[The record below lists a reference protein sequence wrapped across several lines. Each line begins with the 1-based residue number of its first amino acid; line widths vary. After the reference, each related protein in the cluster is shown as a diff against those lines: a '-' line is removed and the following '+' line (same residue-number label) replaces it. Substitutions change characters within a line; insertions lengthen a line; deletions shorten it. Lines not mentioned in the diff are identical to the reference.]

1 VQIGDYWAQF
11 VDELSTRGAIS
22 ALFSAIVFLSLV
34 LWWFIRNHRLLKQ
47 IQSVPIRILV
57 TGSRGKSTVV
67 RLIHATLTA
76 NGIRTYAKTT
86 GTAACELDVAG
97 NEYETRRIGQVSI
110 LEILETAKRAFKP
123 DAKPEAMVIECMAV
137 SPLLTKILSEFMFKP
152 HTVII
157 TNALLDH
164 LEEQGK
170 TREEIA
176 NSLFSAVSTQTK
188 SVITAD
194 PYPTNLVVYEKLSKQ
209 SGVDLRITSGDS
221 ISSIIKNELSTQHPA
236 NIALSLQISDEM
248 NLEEKLSVDGMKI
261 ATREPYDRELRR
273 LSLDSKHVTFYDLGS
288 INDTDSLPANVE
300 TVLREKTEERVL
312 IALLVNRWDR
322 PLRALEFTANL
333 LPSVF
338 DGVILVGE
346 PFVPCRNILLENGF
360 TRFQILRLN
369 SLDRFNDQWQRY
381 ILDFSNALKPNFEEA
396 VIVLLENIH
405 DPLADVIREV
415 SHNGNT

>member
-1 VQIGDYWAQF
+1 MQIGDYWAQF

-67 RLIHATLTA
+67 RLLHATLTA

-110 LEILETAKRAFKP
+110 LEILEASKRAFRS
-123 DAKPEAMVIECMAV
+123 DVKPEAMVIECMAV

-176 NSLFSAVSTQTK
+176 DSLFSAVSTQTK
-188 SVITAD
+188 SVVTAD
-194 PYPTNLVVYEKLSKQ
+194 PYPSNVAVYVKLSKQ
-209 SGVDLRITSGDS
+209 RGVDVQITSGEGLTEV
-221 ISSIIKNELSTQHPA
+221 IKNELSIQHPA
-236 NIALSLQISDEM
+236 NIALTLQVSDAM
-248 NLEEKLSVDGMKI
+248 NLDSKLSVEGMKK

-273 LSLDSKHVTFYDLGS
+273 LPLDSKHVTFYDLGS
-288 INDTDSLPANVE
+288 INDTDSLPSNVE
-300 TVLREKTEERVL
+300 IVLREKTENKVL

-322 PLRALEFTANL
+322 PLRALEFTENL
-333 LPSVF
+333 LPSVL

-346 PFVPCRNILLENGF
+346 PFIPCRNILLQNGF

-369 SLDRFNDQWQRY
+369 SLDRFNNQWQRY
-381 ILDFSNALKPNFEEA
+381 ILDFSSALKPDFEEA